1 MSSIRDGKK
10 TDHVFMGEYNMEV
23 YDNEEHVKL
32 TGVMTIEYAR
42 EARMLLQDL
51 LVKKDHLCLNLDSVT
66 SIDLS
71 CLQLL
76 CALHKSAMQTGKS
89 VTLEY
94 SPSSVIT
101 KALRQA
107 GYIRQT
113 GCAGNKE
120 CFWSEASNG

>member
-1 MSSIRDGKK
+1 MKNSLEYLDNNKRILNLSDDLTIQNAGEFKTMLGEALDG
-10 TDHVFMGEYNMEV
+10 DDVLM
-23 YDNEEHVKL
+23 
-32 TGVMTIEYAR
+32 I
-42 EARMLLQDL
+42 
-51 LVKKDHLCLNLDSVT
+51 NLDSVT